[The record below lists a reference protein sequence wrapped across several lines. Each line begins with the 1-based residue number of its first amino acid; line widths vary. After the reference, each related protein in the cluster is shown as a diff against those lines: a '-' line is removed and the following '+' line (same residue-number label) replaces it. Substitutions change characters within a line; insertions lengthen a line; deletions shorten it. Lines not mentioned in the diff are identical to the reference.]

1 MLSFNLYFPLFTW
14 AHKCI
19 CSLYQSQCD
28 IFVTKNFDAVETKT
42 LVLQSIDIGYL
53 HVTRCIMTLKLK
65 LKRYIYLNLGTQ
77 SISYIHTYIYIQT
90 NFNISLYYP
99 LNLYRKELKFQ
110 FRFFQVRS
118 ALLSLLN
125 QSRLPGGVKPM
136 LKYHIRYSLLMQ

>member
-42 LVLQSIDIGYL
+42 LVLQSIDIAYL
-53 HVTRCIMTLKLK
+53 HVTRCIMNLKLK

-77 SISYIHTYIYIQT
+77 SISYIHTYTYKQISTLVYITPSTYIEKSQ
-90 NFNISLYYP
+90 NFSLGFFRCGVPFFPYLTSQDCQEV
-99 LNLYRKELKFQ
+99 LNRC
-110 FRFFQVRS
+110 
-118 ALLSLLN
+118 
-125 QSRLPGGVKPM
+125 
-136 LKYHIRYSLLMQ
+136 